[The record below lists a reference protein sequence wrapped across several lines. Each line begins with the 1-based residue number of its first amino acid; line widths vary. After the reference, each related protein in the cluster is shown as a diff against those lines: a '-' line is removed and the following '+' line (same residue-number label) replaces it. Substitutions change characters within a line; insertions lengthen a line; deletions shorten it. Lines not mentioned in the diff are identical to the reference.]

1 VVRMRVLVETAF
13 LQGRRLIITTGV
25 VAQVWRNGARQAR
38 VAALVHD
45 RRLEIVPLSLDGAK
59 AVGVLCGR
67 SGARDVVD
75 GHVALLAAS
84 LDGVV
89 VTSDPADI
97 TRFGDSI
104 TIETI

>member
-1 VVRMRVLVETAF
+1 MRVLIETAF
-13 LQGRRLIITTGV
+13 RQGRRLIVTPGV
-25 VAQVWRNGARQAR
+25 VAQVWRDGAQQAR

-45 RRLEIVPLSLDGAK
+45 RRLEVIPLSLDRAK

-67 SGARDVVD
+67 SGTRDVVD
-75 GHVALLAAS
+75 GHVALLAAG

-104 TIETI
+104 LIETI